1 MRAFDDLEGIVMPLD
16 RANVDTDMIIPKQ
29 FLKSI
34 KRTGFGPYLFDEI
47 RYLYKGEPDMDCSN
61 RPINYDFPLNQ
72 PRYAGA
78 NILLSRQNFGCGSSR
93 EHAPWALD
101 DFGFRCLIAPS
112 FADIFFN
119 NCFKNGILPIELND
133 NQIDNLFD
141 LVNNNEGFSLKISLA
156 NQIIGLPD
164 STEIEFQVDS
174 FRKHCLLNGL
184 DDIALTLED
193 SSLIKEF
200 EDKHKKNAPWLFR

>member
-1 MRAFDDLEGIVMPLD
+1 MRAFTALEGVVMPID

-34 KRTGFGPYLFDEI
+34 KRSGFGPYLFDEL
-47 RYLYKGEPDMDCSN
+47 RYLDKGEPDMDCTH
-61 RPINYDFPLNQ
+61 RPLNTEFSLNHE
-72 PRYAGA
+72 RYAGA

-119 NCFKNGILPIELND
+119 NCFKNGILPIQLSDEIVD
-133 NQIDNLFD
+133 QLFD
-141 LVNNNEGFSLKISLA
+141 VVDKTEGFSLAVDLA
-156 NQIIGLPD
+156 SQTITLPD
-164 STEIEFQVDS
+164 GSSIAFEVDC

-193 SSLIKEF
+193 ADQIRAF
-200 EDKHKKNAPWLFR
+200 EVGHKQKAPWLYR